1 MLWAI
6 YGVDRTGTAD
16 LETCR
21 FGDLQTWRLT
31 DLATCTCGLAATT
44 SINLRQRARGSKQ
57 GLPLRPY
64 PRGHVPTFGAAA
76 GAGRDM
82 GMQ

>member
-1 MLWAI
+1 MLWAS
-6 YGVDRTGTAD
+6 YGVDRTGTA
-16 LETCR
+16 
-21 FGDLQTWRLT
+21 

-44 SINLRQRARGSKQ
+44 SINLRQRARRSKQ

-64 PRGHVPTFGAAA
+64 PRGHFPTFGTAA